1 MPGVLR
7 LALPVRQETALDS
20 VSRSPNGFLSSLAAD
35 DFELIRPHL
44 RTADLVQDMVLVEV
58 DETLKRAYLP
68 HRGVISLVVKLARG
82 EHVQI
87 AMIGRDSIFGAF
99 SALGDPVAL
108 NSAVVLVPGVASTID
123 SIGFARRPTRARR
136 SAPTLVRHGL
146 AVYAQI
152 QQTAGCNA
160 SHTVESRLARC
171 LLHTRDLSG
180 SDKLVLTQEAMAQM
194 IGARRNSV
202 SLVANTLQQANF
214 IHYSRGHIEIT
225 NLDGLI
231 KTSCECYAT
240 VKAQY
245 DQAAA
250 SAHALAPDRCRD
262 DDAQRRLTRHRAAVT
277 RAIAQSP
284 PYNYGQARLRG
295 DLCAPELTRCSR
307 TPDSCHGADGCEFEK
322 SIETLSLLRAFTRV
336 RLFAICAELKTWPL
350 ICRCRSWWSM
360 TTAP

>member
-1 MPGVLR
+1 
-7 LALPVRQETALDS
+7 
-20 VSRSPNGFLSSLAAD
+20 
-35 DFELIRPHL
+35 
-44 RTADLVQDMVLVEV
+44 MVLVYV
-58 DETLKRAYLP
+58 DDTLKRAYFP

-87 AMIGRDSIFGAF
+87 AMVGRDSIFGAF
-99 SALGDPVAL
+99 SALGDPTAL

-123 SIGFARRPTRARR
+123 IEQLRAAADQSSSFR
-136 SAPTLVRHGL
+136 ATLARHGL

-202 SLVANTLQQANF
+202 SLVATTLQQANV

-231 KTSCECYAT
+231 RTSCECYTT
-240 VKAQY
+240 VKTQY
-245 DQAAA
+245 DRLLHPQIHCAAA
-250 SAHALAPDRCRD
+250 
-262 DDAQRRLTRHRAAVT
+262 
-277 RAIAQSP
+277 
-284 PYNYGQARLRG
+284 
-295 DLCAPELTRCSR
+295 
-307 TPDSCHGADGCEFEK
+307 
-322 SIETLSLLRAFTRV
+322 
-336 RLFAICAELKTWPL
+336 
-350 ICRCRSWWSM
+350 
-360 TTAP
+360 